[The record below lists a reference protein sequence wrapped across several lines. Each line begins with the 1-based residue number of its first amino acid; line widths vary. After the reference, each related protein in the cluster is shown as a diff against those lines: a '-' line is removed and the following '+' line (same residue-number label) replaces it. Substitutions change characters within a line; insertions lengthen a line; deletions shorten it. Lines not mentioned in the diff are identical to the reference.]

1 MGPEGGQQ
9 RGDDG
14 DDEFA
19 DAAKQLLRTVLHVS
33 LDVVDSPPALPVR
46 YGAVTCKIGI

>member
-14 DDEFA
+14 DDDFA
-19 DAAKQLLRTVLHVS
+19 DAAKQLLSTVFHGLS
-33 LDVVDSPPALPVR
+33 LEFRVASKETIEYR
-46 YGAVTCKIGI
+46 FRR